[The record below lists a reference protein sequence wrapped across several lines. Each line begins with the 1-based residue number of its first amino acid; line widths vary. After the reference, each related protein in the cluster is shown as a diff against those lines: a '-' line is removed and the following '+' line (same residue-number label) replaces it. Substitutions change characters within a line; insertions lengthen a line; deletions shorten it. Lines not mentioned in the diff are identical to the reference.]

1 MLTLNERTYLMD
13 ILKKYF
19 PERTGDDLYELTGAF
34 TTGQRAR
41 FLALYFKKDHSEAK
55 EMANQILSFQTRLL

>member
-1 MLTLNERTYLMD
+1 MD

-19 PERTGDDLYELTGAF
+19 PERNDLWELTEAF
-34 TTGQRAR
+34 TSGQRRR

-55 EMANQILSFQTRLL
+55 EMANQILTFQTKLI

>member
-19 PERTGDDLYELTGAF
+19 PERNDLWELTEAF
-34 TTGQRAR
+34 TSGQRRR

-55 EMANQILSFQTRLL
+55 EMANQILTFQTKLI